1 MENKRNTPVN
11 SIAEDGLLRN
21 DFKKSNRTFLNKF
34 LLEQLIKNGRPLTV
48 GGNILL
54 MRGETH
60 PLAAVPD
67 LYVSKIKD
75 R

>member
-1 MENKRNTPVN
+1 M
-11 SIAEDGLLRN
+11 
-21 DFKKSNRTFLNKF
+21 NKF

-54 MRGETH
+54 MRGENH